1 MTLKFFLST
10 YDPRA
15 VSKTLTGAEAVI
27 DADANTS
34 LSGTFR
40 DATNTFD
47 PVVAVEMD
55 AAYMFNFNY
64 VQIVEWSRY
73 YFVRERRVLLHGLI
87 ELQLEEDTLNTW
99 SSWLLL
105 FPGHVSRTATNL
117 KPFLSDSMRVLST
130 ETTKTILTP
139 TGATTPSLDPST
151 LGAGTALNIMLD
163 LMNPNRTDNYTNSIT
178 VPNTKPYLTSQGS
191 SMATGGMFSARY
203 LTDYSNAKKALAE
216 LATNPLGG
224 LLGQTLEGVVNCIV
238 FPFDLYPYKAYA
250 NHVPIQMLGN
260 NLASAVGYPLWD
272 NPYVFLDLGKIKHST
287 ASSFLDY
294 EPYTKAHLY
303 LPYAGVIEMPMRWL
317 CGNGIHIEYVISLAT
332 GEAQIVITSVDTNH
346 YVNTLTAQIGVK
358 VPLASSNS
366 VQQAQQYILGGLKAA
381 ASIPAMYVNPVAGG
395 LTMASALTDLAFNPL
410 TMRGQTPDSALA
422 RMLEYQPFVILE
434 QVVDETPADY
444 GAYVGYPYDQIVT
457 ALNTLSGRCVVDEIF
472 GTFSDASE
480 REMDDIRAKLRAGA
494 IF

>member
-1 MTLKFFLST
+1 MTLNFYLTT
-10 YDPRA
+10 YDPRT
-15 VSKTLTGAEAVI
+15 VSKTLTGSEAVI

-105 FPGHVSRTATNL
+105 FTGHVSRTATNL
-117 KPFLSDSMRVLST
+117 KPFLSDSRRVLST
-130 ETTKTILTP
+130 ETTKTILT
-139 TGATTPSLDPST
+139 ATD
-151 LGAGTALNIMLD
+151 AGTLTLQPSQVLKTDFNVMLD
-163 LMNPNRTDNYTNSIT
+163 VMNKDAPDYTRQLFFPPT
-178 VPNTKPYLTSQGS
+178 QPYLSTQGTG
-191 SMATGGMFSARY
+191 MMTGGMFSSRY
-203 LTDYSNAKKALAE
+203 ATNYANAKEAFKYIIE
-216 LATNPLGG
+216 HPISG
-224 LLGQTLEGVVNCIV
+224 LLFGQSMEAVVNCIV
-238 FPFDLYPYKAYA
+238 YPFEIKAYSTA
-250 NHVPIQMLGN
+250 TSATGMYMNGAALG
-260 NLASAVGYPLWD
+260 AAVGYPLWD
-272 NPYVFLDLGKIKHST
+272 NPYAVLDLGKIKHST

-303 LPYAGVIEMPMRWL
+303 LPYAGVIDIPMRWL
-317 CGNGIHIEYVISLAT
+317 CGNGIHIEYVIALAT
-332 GEAQIVITSVDTNH
+332 GEAQVVITSVDTNR
-346 YVNTLTAQIGVK
+346 YINTLNVQIGVK
-358 VPLASSNS
+358 VPLASANS

-410 TMRGQTPDSALA
+410 VLKGQTPDSALA

-434 QVVDETPADY
+434 QVVDETPVDY
-444 GAYVGYPYDQIVT
+444 GHYVGYPYDQIVT
-457 ALNTLSGRCVVDEIF
+457 LNTLSGRCVVDELF

-480 REMDDIRAKLRAGA
+480 REMDDIRAKLRAGV